1 MIDKNSLD
9 INWINEVSKSNRNA
23 DKILVEKAIRALLL
37 LEGLVKA
44 QFDFIFKGGSALM
57 LMSDSPKRFS
67 IDIDVIMEKEPQDIE
82 KKFQKII
89 KAQHF
94 TGFKQQHRSP
104 NSKIRKA
111 HYKFFYE
118 PVHRTGASEEYILL
132 DIVFEK
138 LNYQRIIN
146 LPIKSRFFISKGDD
160 LLVELPSVDDLL
172 GDKLTAFAP
181 NTSGIP
187 YFKKGHG
194 MSMEIIKQLYCSIR

>member
-9 INWINEVSKSNRNA
+9 INWIKKVSKNNRNA

-37 LEGLVKA
+37 LEGLVKT

-89 KAQHF
+89 KDQHF
-94 TGFKQQHRSP
+94 TGFKQQHRSL

-111 HYKFFYE
+111 HYHELENGIQRLTNYVFSESFHLEKAIPLASIAAYIASVIKYDQERIDIFKDPLQMDKWNIDNTLWPRVNRLKKSNPEAFFYWYKI
-118 PVHRTGASEEYILL
+118 H
-132 DIVFEK
+132 
-138 LNYQRIIN
+138 
-146 LPIKSRFFISKGDD
+146 
-160 LLVELPSVDDLL
+160 EL
-172 GDKLTAFAP
+172 GQ
-181 NTSGIP
+181 I
-187 YFKKGHG
+187 
-194 MSMEIIKQLYCSIR
+194 